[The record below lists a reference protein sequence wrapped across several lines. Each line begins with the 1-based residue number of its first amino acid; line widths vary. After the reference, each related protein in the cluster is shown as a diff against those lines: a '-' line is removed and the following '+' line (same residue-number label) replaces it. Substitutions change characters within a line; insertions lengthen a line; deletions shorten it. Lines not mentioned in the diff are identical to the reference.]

1 MTNWRLLLRHH
12 RIISAFG
19 FALAVDGEVGNAFEI
34 TNDACEIVHV
44 LALAVRAFGE
54 ISLVDVSAV
63 VAQRVGDVE
72 GEIVTT
78 LLCSYAEEMAI
89 LCLRQMLLKIAVER
103 TSACEM
109 VDVATTVE
117 TELLDGDRCFCSL
130 RCRKYEL

>member
-1 MTNWRLLLRHH
+1 MTNWGLLLRHH

-44 LALAVRAFGE
+44 LTLTVRAFGE

-72 GEIVTT
+72 GEIVAT
-78 LLCSYAEEMAI
+78 LLCSYAEEMTI
-89 LCLRQMLLKIAVER
+89 LCL
-103 TSACEM
+103 
-109 VDVATTVE
+109 
-117 TELLDGDRCFCSL
+117 
-130 RCRKYEL
+130 